1 MWWEIQIHI
10 FFSAFSYSED
20 GINSFL
26 DEGLIMR
33 DLSHPNVLKLRGICF
48 DENDLPMILLP
59 FMAKGDLLS
68 YIRDANNCL
77 TLKDLSLFALGIANG
92 N

>member
-1 MWWEIQIHI
+1 L
-10 FFSAFSYSED
+10 FSASSYSEG
-20 GINSFL
+20 GIKSFL

-33 DLSHPNVLKLRGICF
+33 DFSHPNVLKLRGICF

-68 YIRDANNCL
+68 YIRNAKNCL

-92 N
+92 Y

>member
-1 MWWEIQIHI
+1 
-10 FFSAFSYSED
+10 
-20 GINSFL
+20 
-26 DEGLIMR
+26 MR
-33 DLSHPNVLKLRGICF
+33 DLIHPNVLKLRGICF

-92 N
+92 NQTNLQK